1 MKKNKQSQIPKFKS
15 IHELSEFFET
25 HDMGD
30 YWEKMPKADFEIDI
44 KKKTHIFALDDD
56 LAEKITSIS
65 KAKGIP
71 SEQLVNVLLREKLL
85 ARDVN

>member
-1 MKKNKQSQIPKFKS
+1 MKKSRRSHIPKFKS

-30 YWEKMPKADFEIDI
+30 YWNKMPKADFEIDV
-44 KKKTHIFALDDD
+44 KKKTHVFALDDD
-56 LAEKITSIS
+56 LAEKLTSIS

-71 SEQLVNVLLREKLL
+71 SEQRVNVFLREKLL
-85 ARDVN
+85 ARDVK